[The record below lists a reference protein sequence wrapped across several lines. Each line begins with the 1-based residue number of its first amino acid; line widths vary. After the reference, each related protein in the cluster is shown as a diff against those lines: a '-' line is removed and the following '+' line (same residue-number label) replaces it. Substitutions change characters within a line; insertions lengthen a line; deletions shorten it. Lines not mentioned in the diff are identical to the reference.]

1 MSAPQGIVEI
11 EIARIVPAEEPG
23 EGEEPGPGSLRTVYA
38 RLLTPEL
45 QQLIERQNIDCA
57 DINSMKWPLF
67 GLSRHATCKI
77 LLLQR
82 DLMKLLCVDNDDWR
96 NITFRPNKDGFR
108 IWFIVGSKQQ
118 SIRNCFN
125 RMHIADIQP
134 LMVSAF
140 GKTLAPLPPDP
151 PPEPGQEI
159 PPQPPVPWGEAMYIV
174 TFKCDRWA
182 ARGNRAVGVAPT
194 GFVKDTYTRSWNPAE
209 QLDYY
214 PGLNKSCE
222 DVVEEA
228 ITVKM
233 GSLATDFWQLY
244 RPDVDDYDAI
254 DAGIH
259 WQEFTKIATPAGM
272 GNFNRK
278 PLAVYI
284 DEICSRVATCVLY
297 VPEVNSLNDTNIPGK
312 FKFAARDV
320 KPDPY
325 LSLLDSFIIDYGK
338 DIIAGCIKNNSSTPD
353 PDSESQYEDRPTAAE
368 FPNVIRLSTR
378 PDDIIVAMRW
388 EEKAD
393 GRPPDVFRVFAKD
406 NPSGISNESSWFQSP
421 YLSNPFSSAPNFCFF
436 NIGESKVI
444 TSDPLDANGDEVE
457 HGDAY
462 KAVYNADTW
471 LVSRGVFYQR
481 RDSVTYPY
489 ELDAPFDSDRENQ
502 YWSVANRVNAKYT
515 SGVCDLWLRSWIVPE
530 IPWPGANWVELR
542 LQLDGKGFPFP
553 VTHLYGDIN
562 DPLLGPVPDEGQHE
576 IEPSGM
582 VQTWRGEDGRLRVHV
597 GMPFGIPCLIRIVGN
612 ESIGDNAWKYTAK
625 IAFRHEAPAFAE
637 YYGGLRGFGIQ
648 EPEPEIIAYNL
659 CEATN
664 TASFAGPGYKLPL
677 VQDGFNV
684 LPIGEDRDGVLH
696 DVVVQAM
703 LYMDHGGQDYA
714 SKIQAY
720 FCMHNAIDGECDT
733 SAFAEPTYDGGTY
746 TGGV

>member
-11 EIARIVPAEEPG
+11 EITRQIQAEEPP
-23 EGEEPGPGSLRTVYA
+23 EGEEPGPAQTRVAYA

-67 GLSRHATCKI
+67 GLSRHATCKL

-82 DLMKLLCVDNDDWR
+82 DLMDLLTVDESNWR
-96 NITFRPNKDGFR
+96 DSTFRPNKDGFR
-108 IWFIVGSKQQ
+108 IWFIVGSKQD
-118 SIRNCFN
+118 SLRSCFN

-151 PPEPGQEI
+151 PPEPGEEV
-159 PPQPPVPWGEAMYIV
+159 PVQPPVPWGEAMYIV

-182 ARGNRAVGVAPT
+182 ARGNKAVGLPPYNNC
-194 GFVKDTYTRSWNPAE
+194 KDTYARSWDPSA
-209 QLDYY
+209 QTDYY
-214 PGLNKSCE
+214 PALNKTCK

-233 GSLATDFWQLY
+233 GYLITGLWQLY
-244 RPDVDDYDAI
+244 RPDADSYTDYDAF
-254 DAGIH
+254 
-259 WQEFTKIATPAGM
+259 WTEFVETAKPSGM

-284 DEICSRVATCVLY
+284 DEICSRVAACVLY
-297 VPEVNSLNDTNIPGK
+297 APDVNSLNDTNIPGK
-312 FKFAARDV
+312 FKFAARDINQSGATTWV
-320 KPDPY
+320 D
-325 LSLLDSFIIDYGK
+325 LFIRDFGK
-338 DIIAGCIKNNSSTPD
+338 DIIAGCIKHDGNPPD
-353 PDSESQYEDRPTAAE
+353 PDDSDEYADRPTAAE
-368 FPNVIRLSTR
+368 FPNIIRLSTK
-378 PDDIIVAMRW
+378 PSDIIVAMRW
-388 EEKAD
+388 EQKAD
-393 GRPPDVFRVFAKD
+393 GRPPDVFRVL
-406 NPSGISNESSWFQSP
+406 SNNSLPNEESWFSSD
-421 YLSNPFSSAPNFCFF
+421 YLNNPFSSSPNFQFF
-436 NIGESKVI
+436 KVSNSKVLG
-444 TSDPLDANGDEVE
+444 SNPLFTNGAKVE

-462 KAVYNADTW
+462 LGVYNSDTW
-471 LVSRGVFYQR
+471 VPTTGYFYQR
-481 RDSVTYPY
+481 RDSINSPP
-489 ELDAPFDSDRENQ
+489 ELSPPFVNDYKSI
-502 YWSVANRVNAKYT
+502 YWSMANRIDAKYK

-530 IPWPGANWVELR
+530 NPWPGANWVELR

-553 VTHLYGDIN
+553 VTHLYGDID
-562 DPLLGPVPDEGQHE
+562 DPLLGPVPDDGPLD

-582 VQTWRGEDGRLRVHV
+582 VQTWRGEDGRQRIHV

-625 IAFRHEAPAFAE
+625 IVFRHDAPAFAE
-637 YYGGLRGFGIQ
+637 YHGGLRGFDVQ
-648 EPEPEIIAYNL
+648 PPNPEPEIIAYNL

-664 TASFAGPGYKLPL
+664 SSSFAGPGYKIPL

-696 DVVVQAM
+696 DVIVQAM
-703 LYMDHGGQDYA
+703 LYMDHSGQNYG

-720 FCMHNAIDGECDT
+720 FCLHNAIDGECDT
-733 SAFAEPTYDGGTY
+733 SAFVEPTYDGGSFD
-746 TGGV
+746 GGA